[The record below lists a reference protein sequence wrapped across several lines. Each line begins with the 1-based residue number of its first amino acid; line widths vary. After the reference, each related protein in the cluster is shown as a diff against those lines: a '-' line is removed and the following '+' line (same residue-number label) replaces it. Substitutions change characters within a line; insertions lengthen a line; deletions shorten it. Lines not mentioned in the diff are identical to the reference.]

1 MTTDEKMIAHLNK
14 AVLDQQ
20 KQIQDLK
27 DEIDKWDMKVN
38 ERFNKGRQ
46 ERENWYK
53 VQRFG

>member
-1 MTTDEKMIAHLNK
+1 MTADEKMIAHLNK
-14 AVLDQQ
+14 VVMKQQ
-20 KQIQDLK
+20 EEIFSLK